1 MHAQDHA
8 FEALLLTDELADGG
22 ITLLR
27 SADDDFNVPES
38 LNSHQHRS
46 QSFNFATVL

>member
-1 MHAQDHA
+1 MHAQDQG

-27 SADDDFNVPES
+27 SADEDFNISKS
-38 LNSHQHRS
+38 L
-46 QSFNFATVL
+46 TVINAEVRASILQ